1 KTLPVKGVV
10 PFLEVFFYRR
20 DIKRANFSA
29 KIFCP
34 FFIMD
39 ILAKCDSSCGILS
52 RRQIIRIRSRICR
65 LEPFSRQ
72 MCSNLNRIC
81 RLELTL
87 RQMCSVLSKICRL
100 EPASRQMCSNLNRIC
115 HLERLCPYNCVK
127 EKSHSH
133 PHDTI
138 ILDQQNFVGGN
149 ENDSTQFYLKL
160 RRTKRTNY

>member
-1 KTLPVKGVV
+1 PTRRSSDLKGVV
-10 PFLEVFFYRR
+10 HFLEVFFYRR

-81 RLELTL
+81 RLEPFS
-87 RQMCSVLSKICRL
+87 RQMCSDLNRICRL

-160 RRTKRTNY
+160 R

>member
-1 KTLPVKGVV
+1 
-10 PFLEVFFYRR
+10 
-20 DIKRANFSA
+20 
-29 KIFCP
+29 
-34 FFIMD
+34 
-39 ILAKCDSSCGILS
+39 
-52 RRQIIRIRSRICR
+52 
-65 LEPFSRQ
+65 PFSRQ
-72 MCSNLNRIC
+72 MCSDLNR
-81 RLELTL
+81 
-87 RQMCSVLSKICRL
+87 ICRL

-160 RRTKRTNY
+160 RRTKRTKSELGDVTKSMLVLLLNDYMEKERDGYMGDYAYERSDDRHDYRNGYYDRPYFLSIGKIDLKVPRTRSGEFSTDVFEKYER